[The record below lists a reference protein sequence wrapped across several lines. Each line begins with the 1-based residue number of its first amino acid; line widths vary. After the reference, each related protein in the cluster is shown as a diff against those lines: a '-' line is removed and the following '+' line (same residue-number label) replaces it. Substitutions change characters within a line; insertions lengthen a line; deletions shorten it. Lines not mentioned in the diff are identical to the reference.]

1 MTSFY
6 KTTDA
11 KVLAAHAAFE
21 AAKSA
26 LHQIAQ
32 LQASQP
38 AGLSISTESR
48 AGFRCKSIEREH
60 GRDVYRAQC
69 HYVGISIS
77 MKDVK

>member
-26 LHQIAQ
+26 LIEKANILGKEFDGKPKFSSDVHQFKCDLGVVTIEPKQ
-32 LQASQP
+32 QPLQS
-38 AGLSISTESR
+38 
-48 AGFRCKSIEREH
+48 
-60 GRDVYRAQC
+60 
-69 HYVGISIS
+69 
-77 MKDVK
+77 